1 MTVIKDIL
9 KQNKRLYRISKVISD
24 LSEEIKV
31 PAFLVGGCVR
41 DLLLEPEKH
50 SVDIDI
56 MIEGDGIEFAHQ
68 LARKLNV
75 STVVPF
81 PKFATARIPYKECE
95 IEVASARLESY
106 DPKSRKPKDII
117 MTDIN
122 EDLQRRDFT
131 VNAMAISLQKNNMGT
146 LIDPFD
152 GFKDLNAKI
161 LRTPM
166 TNSDVTFSDDPLRI
180 MRAAYF
186 SAKLGM
192 EIDKKC
198 LQSIKDNAERI
209 SIVSQERITNEMLKI
224 LGTNKPS
231 VGFILLQEVG
241 LLEYVFPEISI
252 MYGLDQSSE
261 YHHKDIF
268 FHTLEVVDNA
278 AKLSN
283 KLDLRLAALVHD
295 IAKPKTRRID
305 KKKGY
310 TFYGHDDYGARMLKK
325 ISERMKFSNKTRDYI
340 TKLTALHLR
349 PISLAKKEVTDSA
362 IRRLIVDAQED
373 AQDLMLLCRADITTK
388 NPNNV
393 KKYLS
398 NFDHVEKR
406 IQEVIESDELR
417 AFQSPVRGH
426 EIMEMFNLPAGKK
439 VGEIKKIIE
448 EAILNGDIK
457 HTHSEALSMLKN
469 LKKNKFFK

>member
-9 KQNKRLYRISKVISD
+9 KENKRLYRISKIISD
-24 LSEEIKV
+24 LSQEIEV

-41 DLLLEPEKH
+41 DLLLEPEKN

-56 MIEGDGIEFAHQ
+56 MVEGDGIEFANA
-68 LARKLNV
+68 LGKKLKV

-106 DPKSRKPKDII
+106 DPKSRNPKDII

-131 VNAMAISLQKNNMGT
+131 VNAMAISLEKDNIGS

-152 GFKDLNAKI
+152 GFKDLNAKV

-166 TNSDVTFSDDPLRI
+166 SDADITFSDDPLRMI
-180 MRAAYF
+180 RAAYF
-186 SAKLGM
+186 SSKLDM
-192 EIDKKC
+192 EIDKDC
-198 LQSIKDNAERI
+198 LQSIKNNAERI
-209 SIVSQERITNEMLKI
+209 SIVSQERITNELFKI
-224 LGTNKPS
+224 LSTDKPS
-231 VGFILLQEVG
+231 IGFILLQEVG
-241 LLEYVFPEISI
+241 LLECIFPEIAI
-252 MYGLDQSSE
+252 MYGLEQTSE

-268 FHTLEVVDNA
+268 FHTLEVVDNVTR
-278 AKLSN
+278 LSP

-310 TFYGHDDYGARMLKK
+310 TFYGHDDYGARMLKG
-325 ISERMKFSNKTRDYI
+325 ISERMKFSNQTRDYI

-362 IRRLIVDAQED
+362 IRRLIVDAGED

-398 NFDHVEKR
+398 NFDRVEKR
-406 IQEVIESDELR
+406 MQDVIESDELR

-426 EIMEMFNLPAGKK
+426 EIMEIFDLPAGKK
-439 VGEIKKIIE
+439 VGEIKSLIESEILDGKIE
-448 EAILNGDIK
+448 N
-457 HTHSEALSMLKN
+457 THSDALLMLKS
-469 LKKNKFFK
+469 LKKSKIF